1 MISEKQKYVSGVL
14 RNIGFG
20 LLVPLSS
27 IIFQWIVFRK
37 SLFFGHSLTAV
48 ILFILAWLFIAIGYM
63 VLEEKK

>member
-1 MISEKQKYVSGVL
+1 MVSEKQKYISGTL

-48 ILFILAWLFIAIGYM
+48 ILFTLAWLFIAIGYM
-63 VLEEKK
+63 VLWENK

>member
-1 MISEKQKYVSGVL
+1 MVSEKQKYVSGIS

-48 ILFILAWLFIAIGYM
+48 ILFTIAWLFVAIGYII
-63 VLEEKK
+63 LGEKK

>member
-1 MISEKQKYVSGVL
+1 MVSEKRKYVSGVS

-48 ILFILAWLFIAIGYM
+48 ILFTLAWLFIAIGYM

>member
-1 MISEKQKYVSGVL
+1 MVSEKQKYVSGVL

-48 ILFILAWLFIAIGYM
+48 ILFTLAWLFIAVGHT